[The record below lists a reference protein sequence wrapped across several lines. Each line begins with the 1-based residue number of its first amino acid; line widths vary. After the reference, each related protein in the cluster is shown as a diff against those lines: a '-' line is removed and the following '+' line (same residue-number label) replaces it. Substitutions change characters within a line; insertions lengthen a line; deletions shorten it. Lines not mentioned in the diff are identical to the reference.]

1 MIGQLRLG
9 TMRSNRKQKPVE
21 EYEFSAYSSQTMI
34 LSAISRPGNCMTNT
48 QNLSMILSA
57 SSRFHTT
64 DGHHHKLSI
73 LEISFV
79 SYDVNVSHLNHQTL
93 ALECLACKR
102 GESTCSR
109 LIISPIV
116 QLYTS
121 VLNSRQQPL
130 RKPYS
135 HIATSRVAHAAVT
148 PAHVFYECLEN

>member
-34 LSAISRPGNCMTNT
+34 LSA
-48 QNLSMILSA
+48 

-73 LEISFV
+73 LEMSFV
-79 SYDVNVSHLNHQTL
+79 SYHVNVSYLNHQTL

-130 RKPYS
+130 RKPCSQIDS
-135 HIATSRVAHAAVT
+135 HVQGGSRRRYT
-148 PAHVFYECLEN
+148 GTCLLRMP